1 MIWYRDEGIVK
12 QTILKGVVQHAEWN
26 SNSDGWAISGWREEC
41 LLTESDFQRV
51 QLSEI
56 PVQKSAFK
64 TWVSFVVKQRSVHQI
79 YLPVNDESLPNEP
92 ELLCTLVRNSTCGF
106 KVSTT
111 KWNSC
116 TTVGQFRTV
125 LLVGDE
131 NSDNEQ
137 NSDEPEQN
145 DAVLVN
151 TPPSILI
158 QDHLNFRGTETV
170 FVFQV
175 LS

>member
-1 MIWYRDEGIVK
+1 MDSKLALLSGILALLLV
-12 QTILKGVVQHAEWN
+12 
-26 SNSDGWAISGWREEC
+26 SSG
-41 LLTESDFQRV
+41 
-51 QLSEI
+51 
-56 PVQKSAFK
+56 A
-64 TWVSFVVKQRSVHQI
+64 
-79 YLPVNDESLPNEP
+79 
-92 ELLCTLVRNSTCGF
+92 
-106 KVSTT
+106 
-111 KWNSC
+111 
-116 TTVGQFRTV
+116 V
-125 LLVGDE
+125 LLVVDE

-158 QDHLNFRGTETV
+158 QDHLNFRGTEKV